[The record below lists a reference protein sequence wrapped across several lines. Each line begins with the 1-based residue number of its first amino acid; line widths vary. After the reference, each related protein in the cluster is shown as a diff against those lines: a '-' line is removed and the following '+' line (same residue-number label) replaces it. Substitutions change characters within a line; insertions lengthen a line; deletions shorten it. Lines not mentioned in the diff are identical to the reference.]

1 MGDFFKETFSP
12 VDQKVNILVLLIISL
27 SNSSRR
33 VLGTGLTLW
42 QKREELC
49 CGLITSRGIPMPNS
63 IEQMAQTWVQ
73 CNCKVLGGI
82 LWGDLDCLGHCI
94 GGGRL

>member
-1 MGDFFKETFSP
+1 MAKKGGA
-12 VDQKVNILVLLIISL
+12 VLWSDYLQGNPYAID
-27 SNSSRR
+27 
-33 VLGTGLTLW
+33 
-42 QKREELC
+42 
-49 CGLITSRGIPMPNS
+49 
-63 IEQMAQTWVQ
+63 QMAQTWVQ

>member
-1 MGDFFKETFSP
+1 MCDFFMEAFSP

-27 SNSSRR
+27 SNSSRK

-42 QKREELC
+42 QKKGGAVLWSDYLQENPYA
-49 CGLITSRGIPMPNS
+49 ID
-63 IEQMAQTWVQ
+63 QMAQTWVQ

-82 LWGDLDCLGHCI
+82 LWGDLDCLGHGI
-94 GGGRL
+94 VGGRL